1 MFTYVTTPFPI
12 DMMAVLGSL
21 GMWVKPSN
29 TSNRASYRN
38 LACWGRI
45 SWTVSSTSYTSYK
58 GQSSN
63 PITVY
68 KVSWQCHVL
77 SKQPETSILKYI
89 LAYKW
94 YTKGI
99 ILLSGGQCSCIVK
112 LLLAQGYV
120 IFMDNWFHKNAAQ
133 FIAWGNK
140 FVGKVN
146 EHWCRTNTDEI
157 HSSPQANPRI

>member
-1 MFTYVTTPFPI
+1 MLSHEQEFTYVTTPFPI

-38 LACWGRI
+38 LACCGRI

-68 KVSWQCHVL
+68 KVSGQCHVL
-77 SKQPETSILKYI
+77 SQQPETSLSI
-89 LAYKW
+89 LAMYMIHC
-94 YTKGI
+94 GI
-99 ILLSGGQCSCIVK
+99 ILLSGGQRSWIVK
-112 LLLAQGYV
+112 ISLVHKDVISWINGLLQ
-120 IFMDNWFHKNAAQ
+120 
-133 FIAWGNK
+133 
-140 FVGKVN
+140 
-146 EHWCRTNTDEI
+146 
-157 HSSPQANPRI
+157 